1 MREINFVFHN
11 KDFVYFEYP
20 DRKIKGFQNVI
31 RSFDQEWMQSKKFID
46 WISSIEGKQLI
57 NNFKIKGKQLF
68 FSVD

>member
-31 RSFDQEWMQSKKFID
+31 RSFDQEWMQSNLQQHELVKR
-46 WISSIEGKQLI
+46 Q
-57 NNFKIKGKQLF
+57 
-68 FSVD
+68 